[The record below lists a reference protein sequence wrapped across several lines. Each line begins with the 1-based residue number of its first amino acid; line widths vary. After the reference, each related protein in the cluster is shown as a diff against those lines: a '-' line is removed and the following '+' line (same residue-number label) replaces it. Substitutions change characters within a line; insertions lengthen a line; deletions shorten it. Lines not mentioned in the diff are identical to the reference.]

1 MPDECFLTGH
11 YRQLRAAAIAPRV
24 VIFDE
29 KPATHWYLITIP
41 LSLRPSMVWTSR
53 AHSGPLT

>member
-1 MPDECFLTGH
+1 MPDECFLIGH

-29 KPATHWYLITIP
+29 KPALIGT
-41 LSLRPSMVWTSR
+41 
-53 AHSGPLT
+53 